1 VNGPL
6 LILDSAT
13 LYYRAF
19 YALPEKMVAPDGSP
33 HNAIRG
39 FLSMLTKLISVHQ
52 PRGLVAAWD
61 NDWRPEWRV
70 NLVPSYKTHR
80 LVDPVE
86 QNSAEEIPDTLSPQI
101 GAIAELLDYC
111 GIARIG
117 IDGFEADDVIA
128 SVAHQTS
135 GPNIVVTS
143 DKDLFQVVSS
153 ASSVLLQV
161 NGGIDTW
168 PLIGPAEVQSRYN
181 IEVAQYLDFA
191 ALRGDPSDGLP
202 GIQGIGEKTASSLIG
217 AFGSLDELNRAAKG
231 GEIQK
236 PLTPR
241 LAEKIRL
248 GHDYLQAAREVITAE
263 TRLPIREW
271 DYQIPRQP
279 AHPKKLM
286 SISNEWGVERFVKN
300 VFQAVDA

>member
-39 FLSMLTKLISVHQ
+39 FFSMLTKLIGLHQ
-52 PRGLVAAWD
+52 PRGLIAAWD

-80 LVDPVE
+80 LVGPVE
-86 QNSAEEIPDTLSPQI
+86 QGSTEDIPDTLSPQI
-101 GAIAELLDYC
+101 GAIAEILDYC

-117 IDGFEADDVIA
+117 INGFEADDVIA
-128 SVAHQTS
+128 SAAYQAI

-143 DKDLFQVVSS
+143 DKDLFQVVSD
-153 ASSVLLQV
+153 ATSVLLQV
-161 NGGIDTW
+161 NGGIDSW

-181 IEVAQYLDFA
+181 IDVAQYLDFA

-202 GIQGIGEKTASSLIG
+202 GIEGIGEKTASSLIRTY
-217 AFGSLDELNRAAKG
+217 GSLDELNRAALS

-236 PLTPR
+236 PLTAR

-248 GHDYLQAAREVITAE
+248 GHEYLQAAREVITAE

-271 DYQIPRQP
+271 DYQVPRQP
-279 AHPKKLM
+279 VHPNDLM
-286 SISNEWGVERFVKN
+286 SISSEWGVERFIKN
-300 VFQAVDA
+300 FFQAVDA